1 MSKMQR
7 GCKIYI
13 DNIKREESFKRFG
26 MEVRLKNYTDVLI
39 FQLRVCAGATNSKLQ
54 SQI

>member
-1 MSKMQR
+1 M
-7 GCKIYI
+7 IAA
-13 DNIKREESFKRFG
+13 IKDKRIPDLDRIVN
-26 MEVRLKNYTDVLI
+26 EVIRLKNHTDVLI